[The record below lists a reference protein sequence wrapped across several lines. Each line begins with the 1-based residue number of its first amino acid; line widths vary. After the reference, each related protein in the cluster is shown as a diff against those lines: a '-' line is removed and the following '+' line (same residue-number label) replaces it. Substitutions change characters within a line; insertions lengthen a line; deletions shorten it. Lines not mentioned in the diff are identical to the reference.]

1 MAQDPSVFDLSFQHD
16 DVDAKIIA
24 SLERLSTIFR
34 GLLWEKAKEHDLTP
48 LQVQVLVYLRYHP
61 PGEGRVGELARR
73 FDLAAAT
80 VSDAVGTLVEK
91 GLVAKEPDPS
101 DRRARVLTLTDD
113 GAATAEN
120 LGDWAGAVREAL
132 SSVPDE
138 EKAVVMETLM
148 DLIASLEQR
157 GVITVARMCRTC
169 RFFGEDEHDGCL
181 LFVPE
186 RADLLRGG
194 RPRRPPKRRG
204 YGLGRAKWCTR
215 SSSCTPPDRWGSGLR
230 GLF

>member
-1 MAQDPSVFDLSFQHD
+1 M
-16 DVDAKIIA
+16 
-24 SLERLSTIFR
+24 
-34 GLLWEKAKEHDLTP
+34 
-48 LQVQVLVYLRYHP
+48 LVYLRYHP
-61 PGEGRVGELARR
+61 PEEGRVGELARR

-113 GAATAEN
+113 GAATAEY

-157 GVITVARMCRTC
+157 GVITIARMCRTC
-169 RFFGEDEHDGCL
+169 RFFGEDAHVDPSAPHHCNLLDMRLAPEDLRVDCPEHE
-181 LFVPE
+181 P
-186 RADLLRGG
+186 A
-194 RPRRPPKRRG
+194 
-204 YGLGRAKWCTR
+204 
-215 SSSCTPPDRWGSGLR
+215 
-230 GLF
+230 